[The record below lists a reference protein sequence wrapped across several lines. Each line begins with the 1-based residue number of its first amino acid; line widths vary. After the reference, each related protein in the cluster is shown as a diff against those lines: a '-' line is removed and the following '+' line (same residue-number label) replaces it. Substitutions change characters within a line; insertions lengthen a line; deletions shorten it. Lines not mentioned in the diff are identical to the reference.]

1 MMTSAD
7 RSLEDILYGPET
19 AGCRGDGDATQN
31 DGHAPSLQEPI
42 LCAGCGGRVVERFF
56 LLAAGR
62 AWHGACL
69 RCCQCHRELETSPS
83 LYWRG
88 GNTYCQQ
95 DYCRLF
101 VIGRCAR
108 CQQPIPPTAMVMR
121 SGELTFHPHCFSCQE
136 CDITLLPGNLYFL
149 QGRSLYCQSH
159 YHGNTP
165 HNTTSG
171 KEGEESASSPESRLD
186 DRGESAAGG
195 RVRRQNKR
203 IRTCF
208 RSEQLRALE
217 SYFAQKHNPDGKD
230 WTCLAHKTGLPKRV
244 LQGVQAPPLTAH
256 KTGLP
261 KRVLQGV
268 QAPPLTAHKTGLP
281 KRVLQVWFQNARAKM
296 RRSVSVDDSPTASR
310 AETVATSP
318 PSLSRSP
325 LYSTSTID
333 QSQLS
338 LLTNPLDVP
347 PPADQSGGSNHSF
360 LLDYNSQGAP
370 GWSSPLGRFQEGDEP
385 MGREGLCDD
394 TLRHFYS

>member
-1 MMTSAD
+1 MMSSTD
-7 RSLEDILYGPET
+7 DSLEDILYGDHRGNGPEMG
-19 AGCRGDGDATQN
+19 GCRCDEGDVTQN

-42 LCAGCGGRVVERFF
+42 ECAGCGERVLERFF

-69 RCCQCHRELETSPS
+69 RCCQCHQELETSPS
-83 LYWRG
+83 LYWRE
-88 GNTYCQQ
+88 GNIYCQQ

-108 CQQPIPPTAMVMR
+108 CQQPIPSTAMVMR
-121 SGELTFHPHCFSCQE
+121 SGDLTFHPHCFSCQE

-159 YHGNTP
+159 YHGNGNTPTP
-165 HNTTSG
+165 HNSTNSAVSG

-186 DRGESAAGG
+186 DRGEGGGGGG

-244 LQGVQAPPLTAH
+244 LQ
-256 KTGLP
+256 
-261 KRVLQGV
+261 
-268 QAPPLTAHKTGLP
+268 
-281 KRVLQVWFQNARAKM
+281 VWFQNARAKM
-296 RRSVSVDDSPTASR
+296 RRSVSIDDSPSASR
-310 AETVATSP
+310 AETVATSS
-318 PSLSRSP
+318 PSSSP
-325 LYSTSTID
+325 LYPTSTID

-338 LLTNPLDVP
+338 LLTNPLDVL
-347 PPADQSGGSNHSF
+347 PPADQSGGPNHSF

-370 GWSSPLGRFQEGDEP
+370 GWSSPLLGFQEGDEP
-385 MGREGLCDD
+385 MGREGVCDV
-394 TLRHFYS
+394 TVRHFYS

>member
-1 MMTSAD
+1 MKGLITLLIPPRAMMTSAD
-7 RSLEDILYGPET
+7 RSLEDILYGRQPHGNGPET
-19 AGCRGDGDATQN
+19 GGCRGDGDATQN
-31 DGHAPSLQEPI
+31 VCQQRATPSHDGHAPSLQEPI

-108 CQQPIPPTAMVMR
+108 CQQPIPSTAMVMR

-165 HNTTSG
+165 HNTASG

-186 DRGESAAGG
+186 DRGESVAGG

-230 WTCLAHKTGLPKRV
+230 WTCL
-244 LQGVQAPPLTAH
+244 
-256 KTGLP
+256 
-261 KRVLQGV
+261 
-268 QAPPLTAHKTGLP
+268 AHKTGLP

-370 GWSSPLGRFQEGDEP
+370 GWTSPLGRFQEGDEP

>member
-1 MMTSAD
+1 
-7 RSLEDILYGPET
+7 
-19 AGCRGDGDATQN
+19 
-31 DGHAPSLQEPI
+31 
-42 LCAGCGGRVVERFF
+42 
-56 LLAAGR
+56 AGR

-108 CQQPIPPTAMVMR
+108 CQQPIPSTAMVMR
-121 SGELTFHPHCFSCQE
+121 SGELTFHPHCFSCQVV
-136 CDITLLPGNLYFL
+136 IALIHLLFLNVLHLGYILFLIFILYFWIL
-149 QGRSLYCQSH
+149 KPSNFSFFHLL
-159 YHGNTP
+159 
-165 HNTTSG
+165 
-171 KEGEESASSPESRLD
+171 KKGEESASSPESRLD
-186 DRGESAAGG
+186 DRGESVAGG

-230 WTCLAHKTGLPKRV
+230 WTCL
-244 LQGVQAPPLTAH
+244 
-256 KTGLP
+256 
-261 KRVLQGV
+261 
-268 QAPPLTAHKTGLP
+268 AHKTGLP

-370 GWSSPLGRFQEGDEP
+370 GWTSPLGRFQEGDEP